1 MWEKIRKVLRFN
13 GVFILIGV
21 LGGLSS
27 ILTVFVGQFGI
38 DINLKWLIAYIY
50 ISIVIYIL
58 LFKVVNDLVKEI
70 KNHKKNLSL
79 SVLSYNTAAETIIGE
94 KADWITLDTFVTVYY
109 KDNEFITEMGYG
121 YVSNI
126 NDESIQ
132 IKLIR
137 FAENFRANYREELRK
152 LENNDISIINRMMIK
167 TIVTYT
173 KLDIYERDR

>member
-1 MWEKIRKVLRFN
+1 
-13 GVFILIGV
+13 
-21 LGGLSS
+21 
-27 ILTVFVGQFGI
+27 
-38 DINLKWLIAYIY
+38 
-50 ISIVIYIL
+50 
-58 LFKVVNDLVKEI
+58 
-70 KNHKKNLSL
+70 
-79 SVLSYNTAAETIIGE
+79 
-94 KADWITLDTFVTVYY
+94 
-109 KDNEFITEMGYG
+109 MGYG